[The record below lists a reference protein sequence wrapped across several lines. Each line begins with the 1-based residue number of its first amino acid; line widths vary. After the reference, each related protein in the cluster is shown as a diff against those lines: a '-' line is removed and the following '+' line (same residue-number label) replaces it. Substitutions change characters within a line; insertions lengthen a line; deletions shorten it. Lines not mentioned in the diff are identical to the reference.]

1 MTTKVKGVS
10 FADVKAKAFR
20 NPEVLEAYLAEQ
32 RKDELKALLAQ
43 MRKSAGI
50 NSAQVAAKMGVTP
63 ATVSK
68 LENRADR
75 ASLETLE
82 RYAAACGASIQISI
96 QQSPINV

>member
-1 MTTKVKGVS
+1 MINKVKGVS
-10 FADVKAKAFR
+10 FAEVKAKAFKD
-20 NPEVLEAYLAEQ
+20 PEVLEAYLAEQ

-43 MRKSAGI
+43 MRKAAGI
-50 NSAQVAAKMGVTP
+50 NSSQVAAKMGVTP

-75 ASLETLE
+75 ASIETLE

-96 QQSPINV
+96 QQSEG